1 MYQDYPHEDYPYQN
15 TSSSEDEGID
25 SETEAE
31 LYAQVHYAEDLS
43 TLDCVD
49 VVEKGGNEGDNGHD
63 GRDNKVERGCGEQN
77 QGGTEGRM
85 HTVGSREGDGDGD
98 REASHVLA
106 VTPKHRAH
114 TAHLP
119 ARTQGGLSGSRE
131 EEGVGRTERSG
142 KAKRSKAERR
152 LLKTVRSV
160 VATDLDG
167 EHDSD
172 GSSISNYQ
180 ILDGRTIT
188 GDELLEIN
196 VVGKK
201 AGVSGLSPGDT
212 ILAEENKTDAGG
224 DAEHWEVDERDR
236 EVQFGKF
243 QRSRYYRDISHSRV
257 RCRNCDQVG
266 HLSKVCPKPPRK
278 SACFLCGGRDHQS
291 FTCPTAACHFCSN
304 PGHQTR
310 YCKGRYRC
318 AETVCLHCH
327 WKGHLARDCPDKWRQ
342 YHSTTTVGAA
352 VVRGSG
358 DQNNNIW
365 CFNCGT
371 QGHFGHDC
379 SWPPMCKYLYPT
391 SPFVTVYG
399 EFTHSGNGKKRKFDA
414 DSDNYR
420 SHNKRARRDGQPY
433 QSPHGTKP
441 NFKDTKKSKLSQFV
455 QTAFSKVKNKVTGKK
470 KGPSEKKKK
479 WLERKNKAMNSEEAY
494 ENQLMAYDLKQL
506 DQRCKSN
513 FKRNANKKK
522 KKVKQKIQQGG
533 GWTDPREWRG
543 VQVQVGTGGR
553 HVSLQQTQGNSN
565 AAAQHKKKQKKDRR
579 RGNRAKRQQ
588 GQQGRGPGATG
599 QSKHAKNKFVSP
611 QGFATSFRGFNNAKK
626 QW

>member
-1 MYQDYPHEDYPYQN
+1 MYQDYALPDSYQN

-49 VVEKGGNEGDNGHD
+49 VVEEGGNEGDKGHE
-63 GRDNKVERGCGEQN
+63 GLDNKVERGYGEQN
-77 QGGTEGRM
+77 QGGTEGWM
-85 HTVGSREGDGDGD
+85 HTVGDGDGD
-98 REASHVLA
+98 REASHVLP
-106 VTPKHRAH
+106 VTPKHQAH
-114 TAHLP
+114 TVPAH
-119 ARTQGGLSGSRE
+119 TKGGSRE
-131 EEGVGRTERSG
+131 EKGVGRTERSG
-142 KAKRSKAERR
+142 KAKRSRAERR
-152 LLKTVRSV
+152 PLKTVRSV
-160 VATDLDG
+160 VATDSDG

-180 ILDGRTIT
+180 ILDGRAIT
-188 GDELLEIN
+188 GDELLELN

-201 AGVSGLSPGDT
+201 AGVSGLSSGDP
-212 ILAEENKTDAGG
+212 ILAEENKTDADG

-291 FTCPTAACHFCSN
+291 STCPTAACHFCSN

-318 AETVCLHCH
+318 AESVCLHCH

-342 YHSTTTVGAA
+342 YHSTTAVGTAI
-352 VVRGSG
+352 VKGSG

-365 CFNCGT
+365 CYNCGT

-391 SPFVTVYG
+391 SPFITVYG
-399 EFTHSGNGKKRKFDA
+399 EFTHSGKGKKRKFDT
-414 DSDNYR
+414 DNDNYR
-420 SHNKRARRDGQPY
+420 SHNKRARRDGQTY
-433 QSPHGTKP
+433 QSSHGTKQ
-441 NFKDTKKSKLSQFV
+441 NFKDNKKSKLSQFV
-455 QTAFSKVKNKVTGKK
+455 QTAFSKVKNNVTGKK
-470 KGPSEKKKK
+470 KGASEKKKK
-479 WLERKNKAMNSEEAY
+479 WLERKKMAMSSEEAY

-522 KKVKQKIQQGG
+522 KKVQQKIQQGG
-533 GWTDPREWRG
+533 SWTDPREWRG
-543 VQVQVGTGGR
+543 VQVQVGRGGR
-553 HVSLQQTQGNSN
+553 QVSLQQTQRRKSKE
-565 AAAQHKKKQKKDRR
+565 ARKKDAAYIQQYKKEQKRER
-579 RGNRAKRQQ
+579 KRANRASHQQ
-588 GQQGRGPGATG
+588 GQQGRGPGAAG
-599 QSKHAKNKFVSP
+599 QSKHDKKKFVSA
-611 QGFATSFRGFNNAKK
+611 QGFATSFRGFNNGKK